1 VDRRIR
7 RAQPPSNDDGELIC
21 LPRRP
26 LNDVLE
32 EELPEMQELSWRVRD
47 RWKFDNDDEPAI
59 GPDGPDEQ
67 DRMLVDD
74 YSAE

>member
-1 VDRRIR
+1 MDRRIR
-7 RAQPPSNDDGELIC
+7 RAQPPSDDDGKLIC

-32 EELPEMQELSWRVRD
+32 ELPEMQELSWRIRD
-47 RWKFDNDDEPAI
+47 RWKFDDDDEPAI